1 MDDIIK
7 VIDSLE
13 YKIES
18 LLKEKQDLHEKCKQL
33 EEDLTLA
40 HQQGT
45 ILKTEIT
52 NWEEQYQA
60 LKLAKSMLG
69 SNENKTEAKLKINS
83 LIREIDLCIT
93 QLSE

>member
-1 MDDIIK
+1 MNDIIK

-13 YKIES
+13 SKIES
-18 LLKEKQDLHEKCKQL
+18 LLQEKQRLQEKCKQL
-33 EEDLTLA
+33 EETVSLA
-40 HQQGT
+40 NQKQLALEQQ
-45 ILKTEIT
+45 IT

-69 SNENKTEAKLKINS
+69 SNEDIKEAKLKINT

-93 QLSE
+93 QLAE